1 MSRDPRY
8 DCLFEPLAIGPVTA
22 KNRFYQVPHCNGG
35 GYRDPSAAAQMR
47 RNKAEGGW
55 GVIFTEQVEMHHTSE
70 ITPYIELRLWD
81 DDDLPMLERMSNAVH
96 EYDAL
101 AGIELTYPGING
113 PNLYS
118 REVPMAPTAL
128 PVRTFTNDPVQA
140 RTMTKRDIKDLR
152 DWHRLA
158 VRRAKSAGFDL
169 ICLYGAHGFGVIQ
182 HFLSTITNHRTD
194 EYGGSLE
201 NRARLLCELVSDA
214 RDEVGDSCGITVRLS
229 LDEMIGNL
237 GFSNEEV
244 RELIALHSDLP
255 DAWDLAH
262 GSWEE
267 CSGTSR
273 FTEEAAQQEL
283 VAGIKSLTDKPVIGV
298 GRFTSADVMVK
309 QLKSGTL
316 DFIGCARPS
325 IADPWLPRKIDEG
338 RIEDIRECIGCNIC
352 VAGDMTGGLSR
363 CTQNPTFME
372 EWRKGWHP
380 EKINSE
386 TSDSTVLIVGAGPAG
401 LEAALS
407 LGKRGYAVTVAE
419 AEDVLGGRVNRESR
433 LPGLSA
439 WGRVR
444 DYREYQISQLANV
457 QVYRQSRLSVTDV
470 LDFGFNHVAIATGSE
485 WRNDGV
491 GRHHVLPM
499 DNDGS
504 VPVLTPDDLMAGKIP
519 SGSVVVFDD
528 DHYYMGSVLSELLVK
543 AGCNVR
549 YITPAAYVAEW
560 TLNTLEQG
568 FIHKRMHEMGV
579 KIELNRA
586 ISRIESG
593 ELVSTCAYSGDSAS
607 IACDAVVFVTARR
620 SRDTLYTELLA
631 ERDKGATEGAEAQA
645 EAPIKSVTL
654 IGDAEAPAPIA
665 WAVYSGHRFAR
676 ELETERV
683 EDKPPFKREV
693 ARLGAF

>member
-81 DDDLPMLERMSNAVH
+81 DDDLPMLARMSDAVH

-158 VRRAKSAGFDL
+158 VRRAKASGFDL

-229 LDEMIGNL
+229 LDE
-237 GFSNEEV
+237 
-244 RELIALHSDLP
+244 
-255 DAWDLAH
+255 
-262 GSWEE
+262 
-267 CSGTSR
+267 GTSR
-273 FTEEAAQQEL
+273 FTEEAAQHDL
-283 VAGIKSLTDKPVIGV
+283 VAGIKSLTGKPVIGV

-380 EKINSE
+380 EM
-386 TSDSTVLIVGAGPAG
+386 
-401 LEAALS
+401 
-407 LGKRGYAVTVAE
+407 
-419 AEDVLGGRVNRESR
+419 
-433 LPGLSA
+433 
-439 WGRVR
+439 
-444 DYREYQISQLANV
+444 Q
-457 QVYRQSRLSVTDV
+457 
-470 LDFGFNHVAIATGSE
+470 
-485 WRNDGV
+485 
-491 GRHHVLPM
+491 
-499 DNDGS
+499 
-504 VPVLTPDDLMAGKIP
+504 
-519 SGSVVVFDD
+519 
-528 DHYYMGSVLSELLVK
+528 
-543 AGCNVR
+543 
-549 YITPAAYVAEW
+549 
-560 TLNTLEQG
+560 
-568 FIHKRMHEMGV
+568 
-579 KIELNRA
+579 
-586 ISRIESG
+586 
-593 ELVSTCAYSGDSAS
+593 
-607 IACDAVVFVTARR
+607 
-620 SRDTLYTELLA
+620 
-631 ERDKGATEGAEAQA
+631 
-645 EAPIKSVTL
+645 
-654 IGDAEAPAPIA
+654 
-665 WAVYSGHRFAR
+665 
-676 ELETERV
+676 
-683 EDKPPFKREV
+683 
-693 ARLGAF
+693 